1 MLCMLKPVCNLCTL
15 SLNQFLNKLLD
26 TMCLKIIYKR
36 EILQNTKRFLPTGTM
51 EGLFIIIFKKLIAK
65 MACHCCY
72 YNMSEFTCILGF
84 TYSDQN

>member
-1 MLCMLKPVCNLCTL
+1 MLKPVCNLYTL

-51 EGLFIIIFKKLIAK
+51 EGLYIISFVIAK
-65 MACHCCY
+65 WCATVVTI
-72 YNMSEFTCILGF
+72 TC
-84 TYSDQN
+84 QNLHVF